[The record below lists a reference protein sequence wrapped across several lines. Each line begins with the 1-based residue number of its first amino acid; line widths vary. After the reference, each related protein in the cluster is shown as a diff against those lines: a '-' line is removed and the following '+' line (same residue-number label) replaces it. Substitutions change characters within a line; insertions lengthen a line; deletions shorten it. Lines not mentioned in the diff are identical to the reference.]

1 MSEANASYLE
11 WNEKCFITKLLHL
24 KRLVRI
30 GWSTPVGV
38 WSILR
43 HCRKIWSTAD
53 AVWSKA
59 FSGFMFFCL
68 EIKAKKMADPP
79 SLKLWRDK
87 ERGIRHEG
95 LARSEREHRRPSVEK
110 RRATHKKI
118 TLSEPCRK
126 PQRKNEKLNSK
137 FTCDL
142 EFYYFYSDF
151 LSTAWKRAKKNGGER
166 GIRTL
171 ERENPLTIF
180 ETVAFGHSAISPL
193 EPAWQGLSHFI
204 NIAHIWAFGN
214 PCRRFFSDFY
224 LNGGHCARKFFIS
237 WNNPGVLWKISPCP
251 ASE

>member
-1 MSEANASYLE
+1 
-11 WNEKCFITKLLHL
+11 
-24 KRLVRI
+24 
-30 GWSTPVGV
+30 
-38 WSILR
+38 
-43 HCRKIWSTAD
+43 
-53 AVWSKA
+53 
-59 FSGFMFFCL
+59 
-68 EIKAKKMADPP
+68 MADPP

-87 ERGIRHEG
+87 ERGIRR
-95 LARSEREHRRPSVEK
+95 RSNATTSVSIADLWS
-110 RRATHKKI
+110 RSAGQPIKKSRF
-118 TLSEPCRK
+118 LRHAESRNVK
-126 PQRKNEKLNSK
+126 MKKLNSK

-193 EPAWQGLSHFI
+193 ESAWQGLSHFI

-214 PCRRFFSDFY
+214 PRRRFFSDFY

>member
-1 MSEANASYLE
+1 
-11 WNEKCFITKLLHL
+11 
-24 KRLVRI
+24 
-30 GWSTPVGV
+30 
-38 WSILR
+38 
-43 HCRKIWSTAD
+43 
-53 AVWSKA
+53 
-59 FSGFMFFCL
+59 
-68 EIKAKKMADPP
+68 MADPSSP
-79 SLKLWRDK
+79 ILATPGQGGRDSTRA
-87 ERGIRHEG
+87 E
-95 LARSEREHRRPSVEK
+95 RSEREHRRPLVEK

-193 EPAWQGLSHFI
+193 EPA
-204 NIAHIWAFGN
+204 
-214 PCRRFFSDFY
+214 
-224 LNGGHCARKFFIS
+224 
-237 WNNPGVLWKISPCP
+237 
-251 ASE
+251 